1 MKDILKRFADLTIFD
16 SRIIIIYALNVSDY
30 IFTLIL
36 IQSGM
41 FEEANPILSAPINN
55 FGGFLLKCIVP
66 LILLLYLR
74 HRFRAAAEKQIKPI
88 KYILDCTI
96 GIYAIINIFHIC
108 WIILMTFYL
117 VPLVEKI
124 SLTLANA

>member
-1 MKDILKRFADLTIFD
+1 MKELLQKFAVWTMFD

-41 FEEANPILSAPINN
+41 FQEVNPILSMPINN
-55 FGGFLLKCIVP
+55 FWGFVLKCIVP
-66 LILLLYLR
+66 FVLLLYLR
-74 HRFRAAAEKQIKPI
+74 YRFRDASERQIKPI
-88 KYILDCTI
+88 KYILDFTI

-108 WIILMTFYL
+108 WLILMKFYL
-117 VPLVEKI
+117 IPLTEKI
-124 SLTLANA
+124 ALTLASS

>member
-1 MKDILKRFADLTIFD
+1 MKELLQKFAVWTMFD

-41 FEEANPILSAPINN
+41 FQEVNPILSMPINN
-55 FGGFLLKCIVP
+55 FWGFVLKCIVP
-66 LILLLYLR
+66 FVLLLYLR
-74 HRFRAAAEKQIKPI
+74 HRFRDASERQIKPI
-88 KYILDCTI
+88 KYILDFTI

-108 WIILMTFYL
+108 WLILMKFYL
-117 VPLVEKI
+117 IPLTEKI
-124 SLTLANA
+124 ALTLASS